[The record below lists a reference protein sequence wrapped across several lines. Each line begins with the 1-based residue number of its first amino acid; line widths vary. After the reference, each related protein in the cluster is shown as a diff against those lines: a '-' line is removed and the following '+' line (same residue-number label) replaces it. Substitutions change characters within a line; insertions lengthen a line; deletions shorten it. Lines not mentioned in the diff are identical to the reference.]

1 MQKKKSIPLRFKS
14 SYLFLQ
20 NRGRNCTLFP
30 LCQVYLSHD
39 KGGSVKLTFDLLI
52 LTGFLRTS
60 FPSIPTLPCNI
71 CPYLTVVQVNNETE
85 LSAIVSMAVP
95 DMRNPPSS
103 HFAHTQEDHAKLKC
117 NS

>member
-1 MQKKKSIPLRFKS
+1 MQKRKVSRYDSKAVIYFCRIGVEIAPFPPLPSIPD
-14 SYLFLQ
+14 
-20 NRGRNCTLFP
+20 
-30 LCQVYLSHD
+30 HD